1 MGSCVVECE
10 IVPVFRVDS
19 AFDHVAS
26 GLQLSCERSGGDL
39 TASYLFEQ
47 CRSSSALLVVAHDD
61 TGIIGAVVLRFEN
74 WSGKSVIRTL
84 GLWCSKKGAWEA
96 LNKKTHEIG
105 KLYGAKSLVAEGR
118 KGWERRYPNAK
129 ILRQLYEVTL

>member
-1 MGSCVVECE
+1 MVKAEV
-10 IVPVFRVDS
+10 VPVWQVDS
-19 AFDHVAS
+19 TFEHVAS
-26 GLQLSCERSGGDL
+26 GLERSCKRSGGDL

-47 CRSSSALLVVAHDD
+47 CRSSSALLVVASDD
-61 TGIIGAVVLRFEN
+61 TRIVGAVVLRFEN
-74 WSGKSVIRTL
+74 WTGKSVLRTL
-84 GLWCSKKGAWEA
+84 GLWCSQKGAWES
-96 LNKKTHEIG
+96 LNTKTHEIG